1 MEILRERELRWVLK
15 FLIKIEN
22 LVFLEN
28 FSWVTKSGDL
38 LLGLQYKEYGLLEFN
53 ITYIFRELYN
63 S

>member
-1 MEILRERELRWVLK
+1 MVILRERELRWVLK

-53 ITYIFRELYN
+53 IKYI
-63 S
+63 